1 MDEVRRA
8 RAWIAAASLAAV
20 AAATG
25 TGFAADTGSSSAA
38 VSGDASARVVVAQ
51 PGMMLPHDGA
61 QARLSVAAGI
71 PGQVS
76 AAGDLFLVDT
86 TKAPEPE
93 HASLYVTNLAP
104 VAASLRGF
112 ALPIALWTRTSA
124 GWRRDDTQRYVT
136 SAGGNVE
143 LSLAPGRVY
152 AVSLERGGAWVGGGG
167 EPVAP
172 QFYLAL

>member
-1 MDEVRRA
+1 VRRSH
-8 RAWIAAASLAAV
+8 AWIAAASLASV

-25 TGFAADTGSSSAA
+25 TGFAADTGTSSPAVTGGGGAA
-38 VSGDASARVVVAQ
+38 QVVVAR
-51 PGMMLPHDGA
+51 PGMTLPHGGA
-61 QARLSVAAGI
+61 QAQLTVAPGI

-86 TKAPEPE
+86 TKAHGEA

-112 ALPIALWTRTSA
+112 ALPVALWTRTSS
-124 GWRRDDTQRYVT
+124 GWQRDDAQRYVT
-136 SAGGNVE
+136 SAGGDLE

-152 AVSLERGGAWVGGGG
+152 AVSVERGGAWVGGGG

>member
-1 MDEVRRA
+1 MRRSQ
-8 RAWIAAASLAAV
+8 AWIAAASLASV
-20 AAATG
+20 AAVTG
-25 TGFAADTGSSSAA
+25 TGFAADTGSSSPAVTGDRGAA
-38 VSGDASARVVVAQ
+38 QVVVAR
-51 PGMMLPHDGA
+51 PGMTLPHDGA
-61 QARLSVAAGI
+61 QARLSVAAGA

-86 TKAPEPE
+86 TEAPVEA

-104 VAASLRGF
+104 VAASLRNF
-112 ALPIALWTRTSA
+112 ALPIALWTRTPA
-124 GWRRDDTQRYVT
+124 GWRRDDAQRYVT
-136 SAGGNVE
+136 SAGGNLE

-152 AVSLERGGAWVGGGG
+152 AVSLERGGAWIGGGG